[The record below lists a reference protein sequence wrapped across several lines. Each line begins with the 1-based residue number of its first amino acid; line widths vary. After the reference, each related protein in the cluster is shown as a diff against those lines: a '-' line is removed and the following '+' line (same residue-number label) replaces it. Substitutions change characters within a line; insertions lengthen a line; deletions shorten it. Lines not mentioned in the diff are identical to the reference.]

1 MPRTG
6 RPRSFDKDE
15 ALGQAMRLFWEQGY
29 EATSLAQLKDAMGGI
44 SPASFYAAF
53 GSKEQLF
60 RAALDRYIQTHGRVM
75 LALGDLALR
84 PRDAVERMLRQSARM
99 QTDAAHPSGCL
110 VMMSATVGSPENR
123 HLQARLAEERN
134 RNRAALRACVKRA
147 IASGDLP
154 PDTNAAAL
162 AGVFDTFLAGLSV
175 QARDGVP
182 AEALDSA
189 ISNLMQVWDKKAT
202 GKGEALSVERAPR

>member
-6 RPRSFDKDE
+6 RPRGFDKDE

-53 GSKEQLF
+53 GSKEELF
-60 RAALDRYIQTHGRVM
+60 RAALDRYLQTHGRVM
-75 LALGDLALR
+75 RALEDAALP
-84 PRDAVERMLRQSARM
+84 PREAVERMLRQSARM
-99 QTDAAHPSGCL
+99 QTDGAHPSGCL

-123 HLQARLAEERN
+123 HVQARLAEERN
-134 RNRAALRACVKRA
+134 RNRAALRACVERA

-154 PDTNAAAL
+154 GDTDAAAL

-182 AEALDSA
+182 AAALDAA
-189 ISNLMQVWDKKAT
+189 ISSLMRVWDKKAT
-202 GKGEALSVERAPR
+202 SKSSASSVERALG